1 MRRLFSRPD
10 FNRNPFLAVWKRFY
24 WRFRWL
30 LVKDPWELT
39 MSNRQKIFVKRC
51 GSAALI
57 YFLGQSEPSTAK
69 FITKYLKPG
78 MVFYDVGALLGEYT
92 LLSADL
98 VKPDGM
104 VHFFEPNHEYFD
116 IIIHNIHRNQLLNV
130 VPNCLA
136 LSDVIGEATLLVPSD
151 PSYAHLQLEYTPER
165 SNGMRAET
173 VVTTTL
179 DDYFN
184 QFGGKVDLIKIDT
197 EGAEFRVLSS
207 GRNLLKLGS
216 DEAPVWVIEYS
227 PENYARFGT
236 DFKDI
241 SNLLR
246 QYGYKFLSLLP
257 DGQLHPIDDMNL
269 GSGGR
274 NYVAVKDLTNI
285 KHHLGGL

>member
-1 MRRLFSRPD
+1 
-10 FNRNPFLAVWKRFY
+10 
-24 WRFRWL
+24 
-30 LVKDPWELT
+30 
-39 MSNRQKIFVKRC
+39 MSNRQKISVKKC

-116 IIIHNIHRNQLLNV
+116 IIIHNIQRNQLSNV

-136 LSDVIGEATLLVPSD
+136 LSDVIGEAALIVPSD
-151 PSYAHLQLEYTPER
+151 PSFAHLQLENYTE
-165 SNGMRAET
+165 SSDGMRTET

-179 DDYFN
+179 DEYIN
-184 QFGGKVDLIKIDT
+184 QFGGKVDLIKIDI
-197 EGAEFRVLSS
+197 EGAELRVLSS
-207 GRNLLKLGS
+207 GRNLLKLDS
-216 DEAPVWVIEYS
+216 DEAPAWVIEFS
-227 PENYARFGT
+227 PENYARFGA
-236 DFKDI
+236 DFDDI

-246 QYGYKFLSLLP
+246 KYGYTFFSLLP
-257 DGQLHPIDDMNL
+257 GGQLQPIDGMNI
-269 GSGGR
+269 GSGAR
-274 NYVAVKDLTNI
+274 NYVAVKDPI
-285 KHHLGGL
+285 KTERRLGEP